1 MSRVYS
7 SRVSGI
13 YPRKKAFHQ
22 SFRFPAKRPQTLF
35 RNGEMT
41 PPIHLVSEEATDKR
55 QAATAAAG
63 QIEYILFL
71 LFPLD
76 FDKKVL
82 PAWAGADKFFAV
94 CTRLNTKGMLRAQKH
109 VLQYRTWAEVA
120 QTSSGSNLH
129 TFSHFSFREGGEA
142 SPLMLMILLSPP
154 RPKSS
159 VLRLDIVCFS
169 SCPIRHNLFFPRSA
183 LGGPML
189 CCCTLKA
196 FPFFP
201 LSSG

>member
-1 MSRVYS
+1 MLRS
-7 SRVSGI
+7 
-13 YPRKKAFHQ
+13 KAT
-22 SFRFPAKRPQTLF
+22 SDASLSLPLDAYVLSVL
-35 RNGEMT
+35 
-41 PPIHLVSEEATDKR
+41 HLVSEEATDKR

-82 PAWAGADKFFAV
+82 PAWAGADNFFAV

-129 TFSHFSFREGGEA
+129 TFSHSSFRGEGGEA
-142 SPLMLMILLSPP
+142 SPLMLMILLPP
-154 RPKSS
+154 LVRRAACCVWTSS
-159 VLRLDIVCFS
+159 ASLLAPYAS
-169 SCPIRHNLFFPRSA
+169 TFFPKVSPRVPNVMLLYSQGLSFLSPFFW
-183 LGGPML
+183 LGGHGL
-189 CCCTLKA
+189 ARGADSLRR
-196 FPFFP
+196 
-201 LSSG
+201 